1 MCTLGATNYKQI
13 VDEIATM
20 INLFFSYSHKD
31 EALRDELDKHLS
43 ILKRQD
49 IINVWHDRR
58 INAGSEVDIEISNNL
73 KNANVILLLVSS
85 DFLASDYC
93 YDKEMQ
99 YAMKM
104 HENKEAV
111 VIPVILRPCDWHNAP
126 FGALLATP
134 TDGKA
139 VTKFASYDEAF
150 LEITTAIKEVIK
162 KSTFKEKNAAEPKP
176 SMEQRATIR
185 SSNLSIAKKFSDQD
199 KDLFLDEAFEY
210 IAKYFDGSLEELKIR
225 NKGVDY
231 SFKRLDSQSFS
242 VIIYIDQQTKAQC
255 MIFRGGLGSNTN
267 IISYSNSISSTRNSL
282 NESLNI
288 QDDQNM
294 LYLTPLMGGMMQRS
308 EGKLTLEGAAEYFWQ
323 KLIEPLQRRY

>member
-1 MCTLGATNYKQI
+1 M
-13 VDEIATM
+13 V
-20 INLFFSYSHKD
+20 NLFFSYSHKD

-43 ILKRQD
+43 ILKRQG

-58 INAGSEVDIEISNNL
+58 INAGAAIDTEISNNL
-73 KNANVILLLVSS
+73 KSANIILLLISS

-99 YAMKM
+99 HAMKM

-111 VIPVILRPCDWHNAP
+111 VIPVILRPCDWHSAP
-126 FGALLATP
+126 FGKLRAVP
-134 TDGKA
+134 IDGKA

-150 LEITTAIKEVIK
+150 LDITTAIKAVIQKSSFNEK
-162 KSTFKEKNAAEPKP
+162 KVAEAVPIVAQPSTA
-176 SMEQRATIR
+176 SIR

-199 KDLFLDEAFEY
+199 RDLFVDDAFEY
-210 IAKYFDGSLEELKIR
+210 IAKYFEGSLEELKTR

-231 SFKRLDSQSFS
+231 GFKRLDSQSFS
-242 VIIYIDQQTKAQC
+242 VIIYVDQHTKTQC
-255 MIFRGGLGSNTN
+255 MVFRGGLGSNAKS
-267 IISYSNSISSTRNSL
+267 ISYSNSISSTRNSL
-282 NESLNI
+282 NDSLNI
-288 QDDQNM
+288 HDDQNM
-294 LYLTPLMGGMMQRS
+294 LYLTPLMGGIMQRS

>member
-1 MCTLGATNYKQI
+1 M
-13 VDEIATM
+13 V
-20 INLFFSYSHKD
+20 NLFFSYSHKD

-43 ILKRQD
+43 ILKRQG

-58 INAGSEVDIEISNNL
+58 INAGSVVDTEISNNL
-73 KNANVILLLVSS
+73 KNANIVLLLVSS

-99 YAMKM
+99 HAMKM
-104 HENKEAV
+104 HKNKEAV
-111 VIPVILRPCDWHNAP
+111 VIPVILRPCDWHSAP
-126 FGALLATP
+126 FGALLAAP

-150 LEITTAIKEVIK
+150 LEITSAIKAVIQAF
-162 KSTFKEKNAAEPKP
+162 TLNEKNAVEPKP
-176 SMEQRATIR
+176 AVESRSPADIR
-185 SSNLSIAKKFSDQD
+185 SSNLRIAKKFSDQD
-199 KDLFLDEAFEY
+199 KDLFVDEAFEY
-210 IAKYFDGSLEELKIR
+210 VVKYFEGSLEELKTR

-231 SFKRLDSQSFS
+231 AFKRLDSQSFS
-242 VIIYIDQQTKAQC
+242 VVIYIDQQTKAQC
-255 MIFRGGLGSNTN
+255 MIFRGGLGSSTN
-267 IISYSNSISSTRNSL
+267 SISYSNSISSTRNSL
-282 NESLNI
+282 NDSLNI

-294 LYLTPLMGGMMQRS
+294 LYLAPLMGGMMQRS